1 MKVSLPSE
9 PKCIAGLLLRVSF
22 GLSLLFVGLAHYM
35 TFEGFKGMTVDGL
48 GALEPLGMIWA
59 FVMPALMIVGGALFV
74 INMYKNIATWTAGL
88 ALASIP
94 AGMLIKPVL
103 TGVSLG
109 DMMGPAINA
118 FIWLI
123 VFVFVVKFSSCGS
136 SCCSTQK

>member
-9 PKCIAGLLLRVSF
+9 PKCIAGFLLRVSF
-22 GLSLLFVGLAHYM
+22 GLSLLFVGLSHYM

-48 GALEPLGMIWA
+48 GALEPIGMIWA
-59 FVMPALMIVGGALFV
+59 FIMPALMIVGGALFV
-74 INMYKNIATWTAGL
+74 INMYKEIAAWAAGL

-118 FIWLI
+118 FVWLLI
-123 VFVFVVKFSSCGS
+123 YMFVVKCCCRGSCDM
-136 SCCSTQK
+136 KE